1 MLVKSLGLRF
11 SFLKLVREILI
22 VSIFVF
28 LLTLSSKA
36 RIYFPFS
43 PVPATLQTLVI
54 FLGVVFW
61 REKAVFSQLIW
72 IFLGILGLPLFSRGG
87 GSLYI
92 FSPTF
97 GYISGFLVASLF
109 LVKFLFLKKNFYWY
123 LLSFSLANLIIY
135 ILGVVGVVLSLK
147 ISFLSAVGIGVFPFV
162 YGDFLKI
169 VLASLI
175 TKLSKV

>member
-11 SFLKLVREILI
+11 SLLKVVREILI

-28 LLTLSSKA
+28 LLTLSSKV

-72 IFLGILGLPLFSRGG
+72 IFLGILGLPFFSQGG
-87 GSLYI
+87 GFFYI

-97 GYISGFLVASLF
+97 GYILGFVIASLF
-109 LVKFLFLKKNFYWY
+109 LIKFLFFKKNFYWY

-135 ILGVVGVVLSLK
+135 ILGAASIILSLK
-147 ISFLSAVGIGVFPFV
+147 ISFLSAIEIGVFPFI

-169 VLASLI
+169 VLAGLI
-175 TKLSKV
+175 TRLTRA

>member
-11 SFLKLVREILI
+11 GLLKVVREILI

-28 LLTLSSKA
+28 LLTLSSKV

-72 IFLGILGLPLFSRGG
+72 IFLGILGLPFFSQGG
-87 GSLYI
+87 GFFYI

-97 GYISGFLVASLF
+97 GYILGFVIASLF
-109 LVKFLFLKKNFYWY
+109 LIKFLFLKKNFYWY

-135 ILGVVGVVLSLK
+135 ILGAAGIILSLK
-147 ISFLSAVGIGVFPFV
+147 ISFLSAIEIGVFPFI

-169 VLASLI
+169 VLAGLV